1 MGWRHLELERHEKV
15 LVVRINRPPANALVP
30 ELLEEGRRLVE
41 ELGSD
46 PPPAVVITGA
56 GEFFSGGVDLKVAPR
71 LPREE
76 QARMVAG
83 INALFAGWYG
93 FWHPVVAAVNG
104 HAVAGGLILALC
116 ADHRVGADGAKY
128 GLTEARVGVPYPAA
142 AIGVVKA
149 ELAPGTV
156 RRLVLGAELIDS
168 RLAREWSVVDELAPP
183 ERVLERAL
191 AAAGEL
197 ADLPTQTFS
206 EVKRQL
212 RGATVEAM
220 NAAVEEDPL
229 AAGWLHAETPEAA
242 EAVFRQRRGGS
253 ERPSG

>member
-1 MGWRHLELERHEKV
+1 MAWRHLELERHDKV

-30 ELLEEGRRLVE
+30 ELLEEGGRLVE
-41 ELGSD
+41 ELRSD

-71 LPREE
+71 LPAEE
-76 QARMVAG
+76 QTRMVAG

-116 ADHRVGADGAKY
+116 ADHRVGADRAKY
-128 GLTEARVGVPYPAA
+128 GLTETRVGIPYPAA

-149 ELAPGTV
+149 ELAAGTA

-168 RLAREWSVVDELAPP
+168 RLALEGGVVDELAPA
-183 ERVLERAL
+183 ERVLARAL
-191 AAAGEL
+191 AVAHEL
-197 ADLPTQTFS
+197 AELPTQTFAA
-206 EVKRQL
+206 VKRQL
-212 RGATVEAM
+212 RGAAVDAIR
-220 NAAVEEDPL
+220 AAVEEDPM
-229 AAGWLHAETPEAA
+229 AAGWLQAETPEAA
-242 EAVFRQRRGGS
+242 EAVLRQRRQRSDATRG
-253 ERPSG
+253 

>member
-1 MGWRHLELERHEKV
+1 MGWSHLELEREDAV
-15 LVVRINRPPANALVP
+15 MVVRINRPPANALVP

-41 ELGSD
+41 ELRSD

-56 GEFFSGGVDLKVAPR
+56 GDFFSGGVDLKVAPR

-83 INALFAGWYG
+83 INELFAGWYG

-116 ADHRVGADGAKY
+116 ADHRVGADGARY
-128 GLTEARVGVPYPAA
+128 GLTETRVGIPYPVA

-149 ELAPGTV
+149 ELAPGIA
-156 RRLVLGAELIDS
+156 RRLVLGAGLIDS
-168 RLAREWSVVDELAPP
+168 PLAREWGVVDELAPA

-191 AAAGEL
+191 AVAREL
-197 ADLPTQTFS
+197 AELPPQTFT

-212 RGATVEAM
+212 RGPTVEAIR
-220 NAAVEEDPL
+220 AAVAEDPM

-242 EAVFRQRRGGS
+242 EAVLRQQRKS
-253 ERPSG
+253 